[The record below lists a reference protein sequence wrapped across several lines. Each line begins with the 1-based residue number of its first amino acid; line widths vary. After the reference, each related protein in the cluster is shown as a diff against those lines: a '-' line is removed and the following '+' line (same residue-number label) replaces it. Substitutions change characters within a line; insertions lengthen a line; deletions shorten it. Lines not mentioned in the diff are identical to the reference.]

1 MRALAKMTPERMNT
15 IKDAFPRIVMS
26 FLTKYCPQNPA
37 KTDTPVR
44 YKAARHCVE
53 KEDRCYEHVIMWD

>member
-1 MRALAKMTPERMNT
+1 MRALTKMTPERMKT
-15 IKDAFPRIVMS
+15 MMDALLRIVIS

-44 YKAARHCVE
+44 YKAATDGNTTKQC
-53 KEDRCYEHVIMWD
+53 